1 MKWTDVFKFATSVDK
16 FVIDAFI
23 SDKFVVRC
31 NTFFLLKLPFGIF
44 IVCIERF
51 LKEALLASIEFF
63 KLIDPFLTDI
73 LGDPFNVDPVLIVQV
88 SAGDWLMVT
97 FVPPINVI
105 LFCLLLDNEF
115 KQLLRFDMLFIVRQP
130 SGMDN
135 VVVDTL

>member
-1 MKWTDVFKFATSVDK
+1 
-16 FVIDAFI
+16 
-23 SDKFVVRC
+23 
-31 NTFFLLKLPFGIF
+31 
-44 IVCIERF
+44 
-51 LKEALLASIEFF
+51 
-63 KLIDPFLTDI
+63 
-73 LGDPFNVDPVLIVQV
+73 
-88 SAGDWLMVT
+88 MVT